1 MVVIE
6 EDGGYDDE
14 EDEEVEEVEEKK
26 SRKKKNYGELKTEKV
41 KRLRVEN
48 VVESIRN
55 DAGLVNDVFNHLK
68 MERENP
74 GEEKVACEAFELCCL
89 NLMKN

>member
-6 EDGGYDDE
+6 EDGAYDDE

-41 KRLRVEN
+41 EGGKC
-48 VVESIRN
+48 
-55 DAGLVNDVFNHLK
+55 G
-68 MERENP
+68 
-74 GEEKVACEAFELCCL
+74 GEFK
-89 NLMKN
+89 K